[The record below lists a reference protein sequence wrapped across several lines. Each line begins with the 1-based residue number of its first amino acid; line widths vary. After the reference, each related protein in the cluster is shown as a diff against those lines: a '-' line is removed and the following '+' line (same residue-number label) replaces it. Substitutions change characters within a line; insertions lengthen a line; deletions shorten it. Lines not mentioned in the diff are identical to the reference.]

1 MIWFVYTF
9 NCDVFWPLEL
19 FLSERITKIVI
30 KDMLFDRL

>member
-19 FLSERITKIVI
+19 FFYQNEDCNQRYVV
-30 KDMLFDRL
+30 